1 MRKLILF
8 CLFVILTASSAQTEV
23 LEELWN
29 KYAPDNFRE
38 EAELPTPGAIY
49 GRAIGAGESSFSY
62 QWKYRPKTYE
72 MHFQDPEKLARG
84 IRSLALYAGDI
95 SPDLPPETF
104 YKGVTGFHYS
114 AAQIAGWL
122 NNVIKNK
129 EELNPEENIFAGEM
143 LKDGVVRLGAQGF
156 TPGKEISHAL
166 GSAPGKKRS
175 FAKNLL
181 HERLHVFWDE
191 DKQMRDDARSAWGR
205 MSASEKAEIRKR
217 LKNYNQNNEEQLLEE
232 WAILKA
238 EQNEFNL
245 K

>member
-1 MRKLILF
+1 MRKFIPLYLF
-8 CLFVILTASSAQTEV
+8 MALTASGAQAEV

-29 KYAPDNFRE
+29 KYAPDNFKDE
-38 EAELPTPGAIY
+38 IQLPTPGAIY
-49 GRAIGAGESSFSY
+49 GQAPGTGESSFSY

-72 MHFQDPEKLARG
+72 MHFQDPETLAKG

-95 SPDLPPETF
+95 SPDLPPEKF

-122 NNVIKNK
+122 NNVIRKK
-129 EELNPEENIFAGEM
+129 EELNPEENAFAGEM
-143 LKDGVVRLGAQGF
+143 LKNGIVKLGGEGF
-156 TPGKEISHAL
+156 TPGEDISHAL
-166 GSAPGKKRS
+166 GSAPGKKRA

-191 DKQMRDDARSAWGR
+191 DQQMRDKARSAWDG
-205 MSASEKAEIRKR
+205 MTESEKEEIRKR
-217 LKNYNQNNEEQLLEE
+217 LKNYNQNNEDQLLEE
-232 WAILKA
+232 WAILEA
-238 EQNEFNL
+238 ENNGFNI